1 MIFLTPFW
9 LILLLPAAA
18 CYLKWR
24 HVSALVNGLSALT
37 FLLLVVA
44 LCRPAF
50 EKESRTGTVVVVAD
64 RSKSMPRGS
73 AKQHQKTI
81 EIIQSAMSA
90 QDRLAVVS
98 FGRNVVVDR
107 APQHGAFAGFI
118 SQTDADQS
126 RLAAGLSTAL
136 SLISAD
142 SPGRI
147 LLLSDGLWT
156 GRDPDMQA
164 ADAAARAIPID
175 YREYNRPGKA
185 DLSISRIHIPP
196 RVRPGEAFM
205 IKAEISNASG
215 KAFAYELRRNN
226 RVIARGEKGASPEKG
241 RMLLFRDR
249 IMRPGTARYIL
260 TVNGDTDDPIPENN
274 QARFIVGSRGTLP
287 VLCVSAKGT
296 SGFARLLREN
306 GIDCTEVSAGHSDWS
321 LTHLSGYSALIVEN
335 TPSQTF
341 GRTGMNTIAAWVRET
356 GSGLMMTG
364 GSHAFGPGG
373 YFRSPLEPVLPIS
386 MELRK
391 EHRKLQV
398 AIVVVLDRSG
408 SMSAG
413 VGGGKTKMDL
423 ANIGT
428 AQVLD
433 LLSEN
438 DEFGVIAVDS
448 TPHTMLALN
457 TVAMCRARRNDIL
470 RIQSMGGGIYVYQGL
485 LAAAKMLENA
495 TSGTRHIVLFA
506 DAADA
511 EEPGKYKELLRACA
525 KSGITVSVIGLGTA
539 SDHDAPLLT
548 DIAVRGNGR
557 SFFTNMPRDLPRL
570 FAQDTFS
577 VARNAFIKENTPV
590 RATPELLRI
599 TGPGMGSV
607 PKIGGYSLCYP
618 RPESGVAVITKDEY
632 KAPVLAFWHAEKGRV
647 LCYTGEAA
655 GEHTGPILNWKNAG
669 DFFASQ
675 VRWVCG
681 GKGDLPEDM
690 LLTRK
695 TEKGALNLTLHL
707 DPERTREPFSRSP
720 RITVLRSSENR
731 DLIREQAVM
740 KWTSADTLSLSLP
753 ISGEQTILPVV
764 NIPGREPFSLSPACL
779 PYSPEYMPV
788 RAGSGTST
796 LKQLA
801 RYSNGKQR
809 VRLDNIWED
818 IPRKPQFIEFGH
830 WFALAALVLFLTA
843 ILQRRTGIFA
853 SLNIRK
859 SSAGK
864 STPSRPKPART
875 KKPSPEKTRSA
886 PKPAKSDSAPTAEQ
900 KTQPAKE
907 QAPSEPEMSPFEEAR
922 KRAQSRTQRGN
933 DETR

>member
-9 LILLLPAAA
+9 FILLLPVAA

-24 HVSALVNGLSALT
+24 HVSTIVNALGALT
-37 FLLLVVA
+37 FLLIVVA

-73 AKQHQKTI
+73 ARQHQETI
-81 EIIQSAMSA
+81 EIIQSSMGAN
-90 QDRLAVVS
+90 DRLAVVS

-107 APQHGAFAGFI
+107 APQHGSFSGFI

-147 LLLSDGLWT
+147 LLLTDGLWT
-156 GRDPDMQA
+156 GRNPDMQA
-164 ADAAARAIPID
+164 ADAAGRSIPID

-205 IKAEISNASG
+205 IKAQISNSSG
-215 KAFAYELRRNN
+215 KDFSYELRRNN
-226 RVIARGEKGASPEKG
+226 RVIARGKKKERQEKE

-260 TVNGDTDDPIPENN
+260 TVTGDADDPIPENN
-274 QARFIVGSRGTLP
+274 QAQFIVGSRGSLP
-287 VLCVSAKGT
+287 VLCVSAGGK

-306 GIDCTEVSAGHSDWS
+306 GIDCTEVSTGHSDWS

-341 GRTGMNTIAAWVRET
+341 GRTGMNTIATWVRET

-408 SMSAG
+408 SMAAG
-413 VGGGKTKMDL
+413 VAGGKTKMDL

-448 TPHTMLALN
+448 TPHTVLPLN
-457 TVAMCRARRNDIL
+457 TVSMSRARRNDIL

-485 LAAAKMLENA
+485 LAAARMLEKA

-511 EEPGKYKELLRACA
+511 EEPGKYKELLKACA
-525 KSGITVSVIGLGTA
+525 ASGTTVSVIGLGTA
-539 SDHDAPLLT
+539 SDSDAPFLT

-557 SFFTNMPRDLPRL
+557 SFFTNMPQDLPRL

-577 VARNAFIKENTPV
+577 VARNAFIKEKTAV
-590 RATPELLRI
+590 RSTPELLRI
-599 TGPGMGSV
+599 TGPGMGSI

-618 RPESGVAVITKDEY
+618 KPESSIAVITQDEY
-632 KAPVLAFWHAEKGRV
+632 NAPLLAFWHAEKGRV
-647 LCYTGEAA
+647 LCYTGEAD
-655 GEHTGPILNWKNAG
+655 GEHSGPVLNWKNAG
-669 DFFASQ
+669 NFFASQ

-681 GKGDLPEDM
+681 GKGELPEDM

-695 TEKGALNLTLHL
+695 TEKGALTLTLHL

-720 RITVLRSSENR
+720 RITVLRSSENQ
-731 DLIREQAVM
+731 DLIREEALM

-764 NIPGREPFSLSPACL
+764 NIPGKEPLSLSPACL

-788 RAGSGTST
+788 QTGSGKST
-796 LKQLA
+796 LEQLA

-809 VRLDNIWED
+809 VRLDSIWED

-830 WFALAALVLFLTA
+830 WFALAALILFLLA
-843 ILQRRTGIFA
+843 VLQRRTGLFA
-853 SLNIRK
+853 SVKIRK
-859 SSAGK
+859 SSSCKKAAQSKPDRTTKASFSIPRPPPK
-864 STPSRPKPART
+864 SAQSHPVPS
-875 KKPSPEKTRSA
+875 
-886 PKPAKSDSAPTAEQ
+886 AEQ
-900 KTQPAKE
+900 KPQPPKE
-907 QAPSEPEMSPFEEAR
+907 QEPTEPPVSPFEEAR
-922 KRAQSRTQRGN
+922 KRAQNRTRRGK
-933 DETR
+933 